1 METTQDSITT
11 KIIATIDLFGM
22 ITFRNCESIEG
33 IGIKDDFGNYY
44 DAGIDENFTVIGS
57 AIDSD
62 NTIYTGEN
70 GDEKIP
76 MFKHG
81 QKLLLLT
88 YYNNAD
94 NPDEGLEV
102 QGIFDN
108 WKSFSESE
116 AYEQIK
122 YSKQYVIFIPVNQF
136 LQTGWNCFLF
146 NI

>member
-1 METTQDSITT
+1 MKQQTNKT
-11 KIIATIDLFGM
+11 KLIATID
-22 ITFRNCESIEG
+22 NCGIVILRDCEAIEG
-33 IGIKDDFGNYY
+33 VGIKDDFDNYY

-108 WKSFSESE
+108 WKSFRESE
-116 AYEQIK
+116 AYKQVK
-122 YSKQYVIFIPVNQF
+122 YYKQYTVFMPVNQY
-136 LQTGWNCFLF
+136 LQTGWNGFLF
-146 NI
+146 